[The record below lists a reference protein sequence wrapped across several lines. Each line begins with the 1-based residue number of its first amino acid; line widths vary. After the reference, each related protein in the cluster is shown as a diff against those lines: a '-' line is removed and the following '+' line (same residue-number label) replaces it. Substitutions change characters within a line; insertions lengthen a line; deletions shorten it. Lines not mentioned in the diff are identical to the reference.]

1 MEESQAIDLLKQ
13 GNLRGLD
20 TLVQQYYFR
29 AVKTAF
35 LITQDRAAAEDIV
48 QNAFLH
54 AYEKIDQL
62 RGEQFGPWFLRSVV
76 NAAIKAARKQKNQ
89 LSLSSEND
97 GEGLALAELLADGR
111 PSPESQVEMDELVQE
126 VRQALQR
133 LPAEQRAALV
143 LKYYLEMN
151 EAEMA
156 LTLERPRTTIKWRL
170 YTARQRL
177 KGMLQPSVY
186 PARSNPPRSTTPS
199 KKRKQED

>member
-1 MEESQAIDLLKQ
+1 
-13 GNLRGLD
+13 
-20 TLVQQYYFR
+20 
-29 AVKTAF
+29 
-35 LITQDRAAAEDIV
+35 
-48 QNAFLH
+48 
-54 AYEKIDQL
+54 
-62 RGEQFGPWFLRSVV
+62 
-76 NAAIKAARKQKNQ
+76 
-89 LSLSSEND
+89 
-97 GEGLALAELLADGR
+97 
-111 PSPESQVEMDELVQE
+111 MDELVQE

-143 LKYYLEMN
+143 LKYYLEMS